1 MKFWALAVVIAVL
14 VAASAAFVSNQV
26 PHGAGMRLQLRPVSL
41 RQVER
46 ALRQPQPLRAPRY
59 GDRSIGRANENETA
73 NRRLRKKTEAASV
86 GGLIRRLA
94 GASSPRPR
102 TTFLPKNTPVQI
114 WNLAFS

>member
-1 MKFWALAVVIAVL
+1 VIAVL
-14 VAASAAFVSNQV
+14 VAAFVSNQV